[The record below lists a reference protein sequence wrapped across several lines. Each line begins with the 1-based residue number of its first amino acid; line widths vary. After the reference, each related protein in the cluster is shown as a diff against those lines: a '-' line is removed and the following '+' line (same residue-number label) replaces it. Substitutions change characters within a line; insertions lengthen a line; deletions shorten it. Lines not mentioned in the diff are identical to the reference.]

1 MIRITQLVH
10 GKGTVSEALKHRKKS
25 PHQVPSRLLA
35 FAETRRPVVFWNI
48 TNKCNLACT
57 HCYINARPELNIE
70 EELSLEEAK
79 AFIDDLAEM
88 QVPLLLFSGGEPL
101 VRKDFWELAAY
112 TTAKGLKT
120 ALSTNGT
127 LITKEVAARIKAHGI
142 EYVGVSLDGAKEETH
157 DAIRNQRG
165 CFRKAVQ
172 ALKNCAEVGLKAGIR
187 ITITRDNYQEIED
200 LLDFAHVLKVPR
212 FCVYWLVPSGR
223 GKEIYEKQLKPEEVA
238 HIFDLL
244 YQRARDLDPEEMEIL
259 TVDAPQDGIYLLN
272 KLREDNNPE
281 YENALKL
288 LQYTGDSCSAGDRV
302 ANVDPAGNVYPCQF
316 AQLEEFKIGNIRER
330 KFSELWNDAENPV
343 LAAFREKTKF
353 LKGKCSSCSQKDLCG
368 GGCRIRAYAE
378 EGDIWAEDPLC
389 PINPN
394 PNHEITHKPLQ
405 GLRGRGAEPHNYHD
419 RREETN

>member
-10 GKGTVSEALKHRKKS
+10 GKGTVSEALKHRKKP

-35 FAETRRPVVFWNI
+35 FAETRRPVIFWNI
-48 TNKCNLACT
+48 TNKCNLACA
-57 HCYINARPELNIE
+57 HCYISARPELDVRD
-70 EELSLEEAK
+70 ELSLEEAK
-79 AFIDDLAEM
+79 AFIADLAEM
-88 QVPLLLFSGGEPL
+88 RIPLLLFTGGEPL
-101 VRKDFWELAAY
+101 VRRDFWELADYA
-112 TTAKGLKT
+112 TEKGLKT

-127 LITKEVAARIKAHGI
+127 LITKEVASKIKACGI
-142 EYVGVSLDGAKEETH
+142 EYVGVSLDGAKAETH
-157 DAIRNQRG
+157 DAIRNQPG
-165 CFRKAVQ
+165 CFKRAVQ
-172 ALKNCAEVGLKAGIR
+172 ALRNCAEIGLKAGIR
-187 ITITRDNYQEIED
+187 VTITRDNYREIAD
-200 LLDFAHVLKVPR
+200 LLDLSLELKVPR

-223 GKEIYEKQLKPEEVA
+223 GKEIYNLQLEPQEVVR
-238 HIFDLL
+238 IFELL
-244 YQRARDLDPEEMEIL
+244 YQRARDLNPEEMEIL

-272 KLREDNNPE
+272 KLKEDNSQE

-353 LKGKCSSCSQKDLCG
+353 LKGKCGSCVYKELCG

-378 EGDIWAEDPLC
+378 YEDIWAEDPLC
-389 PINPN
+389 SFNSD
-394 PNHEITHKPLQ
+394 
-405 GLRGRGAEPHNYHD
+405 G
-419 RREETN
+419 